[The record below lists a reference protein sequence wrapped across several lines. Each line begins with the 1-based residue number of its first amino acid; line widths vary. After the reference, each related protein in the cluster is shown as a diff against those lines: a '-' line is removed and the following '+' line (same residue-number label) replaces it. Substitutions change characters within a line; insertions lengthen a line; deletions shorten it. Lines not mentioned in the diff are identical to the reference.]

1 MENINDIEINEKIA
15 KRLLYKLILL
25 EKNNIRTK
33 QCGDLDMIKK
43 IKKMIEEDTE
53 CYSNR

>member
-1 MENINDIEINEKIA
+1 MKINSIEVDEKIA
-15 KRLLYKLILL
+15 NRLLNKLILL

-33 QCGDLDMIKK
+33 QYGDPDMVKK

-53 CYSNR
+53 CYSNL